1 MFHYFC
7 IVSNYII
14 KEVTFV
20 SAFSLKMVLIFK
32 CFCISVGPKI
42 SEMSPSRKE
51 KIRDDVYDAM
61 AEREEGDF

>member
-1 MFHYFC
+1 MFHFVLFPL
-7 IVSNYII
+7 III
-14 KEVTFV
+14 KEVAFV
-20 SAFSLKMVLIFK
+20 SFSLKMVLI
-32 CFCISVGPKI
+32 CFSVGPKI

>member
-1 MFHYFC
+1 
-7 IVSNYII
+7 
-14 KEVTFV
+14 
-20 SAFSLKMVLIFK
+20 MVLIFQ
-32 CFCISVGPKI
+32 CVCLSVGPKI

>member
-1 MFHYFC
+1 M
-7 IVSNYII
+7 S
-14 KEVTFV
+14 FV
-20 SAFSLKMVLIFK
+20 SFSLKMMLIK
-32 CFCISVGPKI
+32 CICFAVGPKI

>member
-1 MFHYFC
+1 M
-7 IVSNYII
+7 S
-14 KEVTFV
+14 FV
-20 SAFSLKMVLIFK
+20 SFSLKMMLIFK
-32 CFCISVGPKI
+32 CICFAVGPKI

>member
-1 MFHYFC
+1 M
-7 IVSNYII
+7 
-14 KEVTFV
+14 
-20 SAFSLKMVLIFK
+20 MLIFRY
-32 CFCISVGPKI
+32 IHVSVGPKI